1 MTASDKALALLGTW
15 SRPPDVPAKA
25 ALALAALLAT
35 LALFGRGR
43 SLLFGLFEGAP
54 LALQRAERRRVI
66 AAVGMGA
73 ALLSI
78 AYVASY
84 LRGGPRIID
93 ATTYF
98 LQGRALSR
106 GDFAWAPLDPSASFR
121 GRFLLYTEG
130 GPDGASLGGIFPPG
144 YPLLLAFGFMLGAP
158 MIVGP
163 LLAMGLVAATY
174 LLARALA
181 EETLPA
187 LAEPIARAAAL
198 LSLSCA
204 ALRYHTADTMSHG
217 AAALG
222 VTLALACAARARTAE
237 ARRARGADREGGR
250 GEALLAGLAVGYV
263 IATRPASAMPIALV
277 VAWLLG
283 PGLAPAAPAA
293 GPGRARLRLLALA
306 LAGTLPGLLLLLLSQ
321 RAVTGSWLESTQ
333 RLYYAVGDGPPGC
346 FRWGFGAGTGCLFEH
361 GEFVAARLPDGYGI
375 VEAAG
380 TTLRRLHK
388 HLLDVANF
396 EPLAPLVL
404 APALLGRRHAA
415 RGAVLPATA
424 LVALQVLAYA
434 PFYFDGD
441 YPGGGAR
448 FFADVLPVEHALV
461 MLGVASLVARAPA
474 SSASSRAVAASERA
488 FTRGAYAV
496 LALAAAGFAVHGAY
510 EHGKLRDRDGGRPM
524 FEPDVLARASLSSG
538 LVFVDTDHGF
548 ALGHDP
554 AARPDARVLVA
565 RLRNDDRDRMLF
577 DALDRPPTWLY
588 KLEPPVPPA
597 TETTATLTPWAP
609 PESGLA
615 LRFEA
620 EAEWPPLAQAGGF
633 AAPVWAGGCASGS
646 RALVLTPEPGR
657 TATATIALPVPAA
670 GRWVVEVHVVHGAN
684 VPFAPR
690 PSSPA
695 PPEGTLEVE
704 GERWTWRPEA
714 ACAALPVKEVELTP
728 PHARVTL
735 EASNGPIGIDYFSLR
750 KVR

>member
-1 MTASDKALALLGTW
+1 MTARDKALALLGTW
-15 SRPPDVPAKA
+15 SRPPDFAATA
-25 ALALAALLAT
+25 ALVFAALLAA

-54 LALQRAERRRVI
+54 LDVQRTERRRFV
-66 AAVGMGA
+66 AALGMGA

-78 AYVASY
+78 AYIATY

-98 LQGRALSR
+98 LQGRALSH
-106 GDFAWAPLDPSASFR
+106 GDLSWTPLDPSASFR
-121 GRFLLYTEG
+121 GRFLVYSDG

-158 MIVGP
+158 MIAGP
-163 LLAMGLVAATY
+163 LLAIGLVAATY
-174 LLARALA
+174 HLARALA
-181 EETLPA
+181 EDTLPA
-187 LAEPIARAAAL
+187 LAEPVARAAAL

-222 VTLALACAARARTAE
+222 VTVALACAVR
-237 ARRARGADREGGR
+237 ARRARLAAAGRGSATPSGR
-250 GEALLAGLAVGYV
+250 GEAVLAGLAVGYV
-263 IATRPASAMPIALV
+263 VATRPASALPIALV
-277 VAWLLG
+277 VTWLL
-283 PGLAPAAPAA
+283 APVAAPD
-293 GPGRARLRLLALA
+293 GRRARLLVLA
-306 LAGTLPGLLLLLLSQ
+306 LAGALPGLFLLLLSQ

-333 RLYYAVGDGPPGC
+333 RMYYATSDGPPGC
-346 FRWGFGAGTGCLFEH
+346 FRWGFGAGTGCTFEH
-361 GEFVAARLPDGYGI
+361 GEFVEARLPGGYGI

-396 EPLAPLVL
+396 EPLALLVL
-404 APALLGRRHAA
+404 VPALLRRRHATP
-415 RGAVLPATA
+415 GAILPATA

-461 MLGVASLVARAPA
+461 MLAVASLVTR
-474 SSASSRAVAASERA
+474 SATPTPTPTSTATSTPTPNARA
-488 FTRGAYAV
+488 FTRGAFAV
-496 LALAAAGFAVHGAY
+496 LALAAAGFAVHGAH

-524 FEPDVLARASLSSG
+524 FEPDVLARASLASG

-554 AARPDARVLVA
+554 AARPDTRVLVA
-565 RLRNDDRDRMLF
+565 RLRGDDRDRMLF

-588 KLEPPVPPA
+588 KLEPPVAPS

-615 LRFEA
+615 LRFET
-620 EAEWPPLAQAGGF
+620 EAEWPPLAQQHGF
-633 AAPVWAGGCASGS
+633 AAPVWASGCASGS
-646 RALVLTPEPGR
+646 RALALVPEPNQR
-657 TATATIALPVPAA
+657 ATATVALPVPSP
-670 GRWVVEVHVVHGAN
+670 GRWAVEVHVVHGAT
-684 VPFAPR
+684 VPFAR
-690 PSSPA
+690 TARGPA
-695 PPEGTLEVE
+695 PPEGALEIG
-704 GERWTWRPEA
+704 GERWTWRPQE
-714 ACAALPVKEVELTP
+714 ACATLPVKEVELSP
-728 PHARVTL
+728 PHARVTI
-735 EASNGPIGIDYFSLR
+735 EAWNGPIAVDYVSIR